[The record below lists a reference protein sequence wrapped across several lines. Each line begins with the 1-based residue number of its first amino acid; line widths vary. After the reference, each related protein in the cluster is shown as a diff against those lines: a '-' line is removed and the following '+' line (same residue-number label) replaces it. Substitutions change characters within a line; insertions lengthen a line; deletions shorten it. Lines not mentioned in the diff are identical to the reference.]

1 MRLPESRR
9 AAGALALA
17 AMWTL
22 ATAPAFAER
31 ADRDKPVSI
40 ESNSMTADEAKK
52 TATFEGKVVLTQGS
66 LVIRAERIVVRQD
79 NEGFQYGSATGN
91 PATFRHKQEGSG
103 GYLDGQAMRIEYD
116 NKADRVEFFDDA
128 RLRRD
133 SGDDI
138 RGDFISYDARAE
150 RFSVKSA
157 GGPGT
162 NREGRVRATIMPKK
176 PAPPGPAAPDAEQRN
191 SPVSPGE
198 TR

>member
-9 AAGALALA
+9 SAGALALA
-17 AMWTL
+17 VMWTL

-52 TATFEGKVVLTQGS
+52 IATFEGKVVLTQGS

-103 GYLDGQAMRIEYD
+103 GYLDGQAMRIE
-116 NKADRVEFFDDA
+116 
-128 RLRRD
+128 
-133 SGDDI
+133 
-138 RGDFISYDARAE
+138 
-150 RFSVKSA
+150 
-157 GGPGT
+157 
-162 NREGRVRATIMPKK
+162 
-176 PAPPGPAAPDAEQRN
+176 
-191 SPVSPGE
+191 
-198 TR
+198 